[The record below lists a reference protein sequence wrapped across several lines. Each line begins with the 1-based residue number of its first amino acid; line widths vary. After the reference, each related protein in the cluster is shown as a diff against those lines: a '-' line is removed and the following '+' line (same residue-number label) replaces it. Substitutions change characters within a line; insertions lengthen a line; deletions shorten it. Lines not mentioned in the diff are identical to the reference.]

1 MSGVTD
7 SADGMDEIVQEF
19 LVESHENLD
28 QLDRDF
34 VELEQDPHSRDLL
47 ASVFRTIHTIKGTS
61 GFLGFGNL
69 ERVTH
74 VGENLL
80 AKLRD
85 GDRTLDARTTD
96 VLLLMVDAV
105 RAVLAEIESVGV
117 DEACDVSATVE
128 AVRAIL
134 EQPAGPEAVVD
145 PEPVAEPV
153 AESVAEPVAAAEP
166 EPTDEP
172 APEPADEPAPVE
184 PATAALVDAE
194 PVADLEP
201 EVTAEAAAPVPP
213 VVPAPAVPASAAPAP
228 APAKAV
234 EVEPETAAPAG
245 KAPADAKKRSAVDSS
260 IRVDVDVLENLM
272 QLVGELVLSRNRV
285 LQLAA
290 DSSDTDLV
298 RSAHHLDLISSSLQE
313 AVMKTRMQPMDYLWA
328 KLPRVVRD
336 LSAQCGKE
344 IDLVMHGRET
354 ELDRTLLDAVKDPLT
369 HLVRNSIDHGVET
382 PDVRQAAGKA
392 RRGTLTLR
400 AYHESGQVVMEIGD
414 DGKGIDPDMIGRKA
428 VEKGLVTADELAAMS
443 RRAVLDLIFRPGF
456 STADAVTNVS
466 GRGVGMDVVRTNIE
480 KIGGSVDLTSTPGHG
495 TVMRVTI
502 PLTLAIIPALI
513 VRQGEERYAIPQ
525 ANLLELVR
533 MNPDDPTKG
542 VEYVAGVPVHRLRGR
557 LLPLLDLGEQLGAD
571 SERRAEATIA
581 VLRSDN
587 NEFGLVVDEVLETQ
601 EIVVKPLGAALTSLQ
616 LFAGAAVMG
625 DGRIALILDVL
636 GLAGAGRVSHSA
648 ASITSTMQQEAGLT
662 GEESDLTSL
671 LVVRTDG
678 ARNVAVPLDKVAR
691 LEEVPVTALEH
702 VGSSTVVQYR
712 GDLLPVVEVDGGGWG
727 GGFVPS
733 QGGPPDSESYGEA
746 VVGHVPTVT
755 LVVYQHGERLVG
767 LRVKEIVDIVEVPL
781 VLSPIGA
788 RSGSLGSLV
797 VNGHITDVLDVSALA
812 APFATEELSYVH

>member
-1 MSGVTD
+1 MSGTTD
-7 SADGMDEIVQEF
+7 GADGMDEIVQEF

-34 VELEQDPHSRDLL
+34 VELEQDPHSRDQL

-69 ERVTH
+69 EKVTH

-85 GDRTLDARTTD
+85 GDRTLDAATTD
-96 VLLLMVDAV
+96 VLLQMVDAV
-105 RAVLAEIESVGV
+105 RAVLAEIEATGV
-117 DEACDVSATVE
+117 DAACDVSEAVE

-134 EQPAGPEAVVD
+134 SSPPADPQEPQVQRD
-145 PEPVAEPV
+145 PERSSLGEILVDEGV
-153 AESVAEPVAAAEP
+153 VTP
-166 EPTDEP
+166 EI
-172 APEPADEPAPVE
+172 VG
-184 PATAALVDAE
+184 AALGAQ
-194 PVADLEP
+194 VAGDPRSLGEIL
-201 EVTAEAAAPVPP
+201 AEAE
-213 VVPAPAVPASAAPAP
+213 VVSEEQVSRALG
-228 APAKAV
+228 
-234 EVEPETAAPAG
+234 EQT
-245 KAPADAKKRSAVDSS
+245 KKRSAVESS

-272 QLVGELVLSRNRV
+272 QLVGELVLSRNQV

-290 DSSDTDLV
+290 DSSDADLV
-298 RSAHHLDLISSSLQE
+298 RSAHRLDLISSSLQE

-344 IDLVMHGRET
+344 LDLVMHGRET

-369 HLVRNSIDHGVET
+369 HLVRNSVDHGIET
-382 PDVRQAAGKA
+382 PEEREATGKA

-414 DGKGIDPDMIGRKA
+414 DGKGISPDVIGRKA
-428 VEKGLVTADELAAMS
+428 VEKGLVSADELAAMS

-601 EIVVKPLGAALTSLQ
+601 EIVVKPLGTALTSLQ

-648 ASITSTMQQEAGLT
+648 ASITSSMQEEAGLLA
-662 GEESDLTSL
+662 EESDLRSL

-678 ARNVAVPLDKVAR
+678 ARNVAVPLEHVAR
-691 LEEVPVTALEH
+691 LEEVPVTALET
-702 VGSSTVVQYR
+702 VGSTTVVQYR
-712 GDLLPVVEVDGGGWG
+712 GDLLPVVEVDSGWG
-727 GGFVPS
+727 GGFVPH
-733 QGGPPDSESYGEA
+733 QGGAPGEESYGQEPSN
-746 VVGHVPTVT
+746 HVPTVT

-797 VNGHITDVLDVSALA
+797 VNGHITDVLDVAALA
-812 APFATEELSYVH
+812 APFTAEEASYAR

>member
-1 MSGVTD
+1 MS
-7 SADGMDEIVQEF
+7 SATDGMDEIVQEF

-34 VELEQDPHSRDLL
+34 VELERTPESRELL

-61 GFLGFGNL
+61 GFLGYNNL
-69 ERVTH
+69 EQVTH

-80 AKLRD
+80 ARLRD
-85 GDRTLDARTTD
+85 GDRYLDGATTD
-96 VLLLMVDAV
+96 VLLRMVDAV
-105 RAVLAEIESVGV
+105 RTILAAIEATGV
-117 DEACDVSATVE
+117 DAGCDVATTVE
-128 AVRAIL
+128 AVKAVL
-134 EQPAGPEAVVD
+134 DTPQVAGGSPAATNVGVESPGAAVTAVVAEAEPEPEAEVD
-145 PEPVAEPV
+145 PVEADADSADADTADDDADPDTDPDDAEDVAEPV
-153 AESVAEPVAAAEP
+153 AEPAPAAVPAPRAVAATPAEP
-166 EPTDEP
+166 
-172 APEPADEPAPVE
+172 
-184 PATAALVDAE
+184 
-194 PVADLEP
+194 
-201 EVTAEAAAPVPP
+201 AEAADAPGDK
-213 VVPAPAVPASAAPAP
+213 VVES
-228 APAKAV
+228 
-234 EVEPETAAPAG
+234 
-245 KAPADAKKRSAVDSS
+245 KKRSAVDSS

-272 QLVGELVLSRNRV
+272 QLVGELVLSRNQV

-290 DSSDTDLV
+290 DSSDADLV
-298 RSAHHLDLISSSLQE
+298 RSAHRLDLISSSLQE
-313 AVMKTRMQPMDYLWA
+313 AVMKTRMQPMDYLWS

-344 IDLVMHGRET
+344 VDLVMHGRET

-382 PDVRQAAGKA
+382 PRARELAGKP

-400 AYHESGQVVMEIGD
+400 AYHESGQVVMEICD
-414 DGKGIDPDMIGRKA
+414 DGAGIDPDRIGRKA
-428 VEKGLVTADELAAMS
+428 VEKGLVTADELAGMS
-443 RRAVLDLIFRPGF
+443 RRAVLDLIFKAGF

-480 KIGGSVDLTSTPGHG
+480 KIGGSVDLTSTVGHG

-502 PLTLAIIPALI
+502 PLTLAIIPALV

-557 LLPLLDLGEQLGAD
+557 LLPLLNLGEQLGHTGG
-571 SERRAEATIA
+571 ERRAEATIA

-636 GLAGAGRVSHSA
+636 GLAGAGRVSHAS
-648 ASITSTMQQEAGLT
+648 ASITSTLQADAGLVP
-662 GEESDLTSL
+662 ESSDLRSL

-678 ARNVAVPLDKVAR
+678 ARNVAVPLELVAR
-691 LEEVPVTALEH
+691 LEEVDITALEH
-702 VGSSTVVQYR
+702 VGSTTVVQYR
-712 GDLLPVVEVDGGGWG
+712 GDLLPVVEVDAGYSHGI
-727 GGFVPS
+727 PS
-733 QGGPPDSESYGEA
+733 QYGAPAEESLHP
-746 VVGHVPTVT
+746 VTVT
-755 LVVYQHGERLVG
+755 LVVYQHGDRLVG

-797 VNGHITDVLDVSALA
+797 VNGHITDVLDVAALA
-812 APFATEELSYVH
+812 APFVAEEASYVY

>member
-1 MSGVTD
+1 MSSATG

-34 VELEQDPHSRDLL
+34 VELERDPDSRDLL

-69 ERVTH
+69 EKVTH

-80 AKLRD
+80 ARLRD
-85 GDRTLDARTTD
+85 GDRVLDKPTTD

-105 RAVLAEIESVGV
+105 REVLATIEATGV
-117 DEACDVSATVE
+117 DAGCDVDQAVE
-128 AVRAIL
+128 AVK
-134 EQPAGPEAVVD
+134 AVLD
-145 PEPVAEPV
+145 TPQAPTAP
-153 AESVAEPVAAAEP
+153 EP
-166 EPTDEP
+166 EPDPTRSSLGEILVDEG
-172 APEPADEPAPVE
+172 AVSPEIIG
-184 PATAALVDAE
+184 AALGVQVAGDSRALGEILADAE
-194 PVADLEP
+194 VVSDEVLSKALEQQQ
-201 EVTAEAAAPVPP
+201 
-213 VVPAPAVPASAAPAP
+213 
-228 APAKAV
+228 
-234 EVEPETAAPAG
+234 
-245 KAPADAKKRSAVDSS
+245 KKRSAVDSS

-272 QLVGELVLSRNRV
+272 QLVGELVLSRNQV

-290 DSSDTDLV
+290 DSSDADLV
-298 RSAHHLDLISSSLQE
+298 RSAHRLDLISSSLQE

-344 IDLVMHGRET
+344 VDLVMHGRET

-369 HLVRNSIDHGVET
+369 HLVRNSIDHGIET
-382 PDVRQAAGKA
+382 PEAREAAGKA

-414 DGKGIDPDMIGRKA
+414 DGKGIDPAMIGRKA

-502 PLTLAIIPALI
+502 PLTLAIIPALV

-533 MNPDDPTKG
+533 MHPDDPTRG

-557 LLPLLDLGEQLGAD
+557 LLPLLDLGEQLGAG
-571 SERRAEATIA
+571 SERRAAATIA

-601 EIVVKPLGAALTSLQ
+601 EIVVKPLGAALTALQ

-636 GLAGAGRVSHSA
+636 GLAGAGRVQHSS
-648 ASITSTMQQEAGLT
+648 ASITSTLQEEAGLV
-662 GEESDLTSL
+662 EDSDLRSL

-678 ARNVAVPLDKVAR
+678 ARNVAVPLEKVAR
-691 LEEVPVTALEH
+691 LEEVPITALEH
-702 VGSSTVVQYR
+702 VGSTTVVQYR
-712 GDLLPVVEVDGGGWG
+712 GDLLPVVEVDGGWG
-727 GGFVPS
+727 GGGGYVPS
-733 QGGPPDSESYGEA
+733 QGGAPDLES
-746 VVGHVPTVT
+746 VSTHVPTVT

-788 RSGSLGSLV
+788 RAGSLGSLV

-812 APFATEELSYVH
+812 APFPSEEPAHAR

>member
-1 MSGVTD
+1 VS
-7 SADGMDEIVQEF
+7 SSDGMDEIVQEF

-34 VELEQDPHSRDLL
+34 VELERAPHSRDLL

-69 ERVTH
+69 EQVTH

-80 AKLRD
+80 ARLRD
-85 GDRTLDARTTD
+85 GDRELDGPTTD

-105 RAVLAEIESVGV
+105 REVLATIESTGV
-117 DEACDVSATVE
+117 DAGCDVSAAVE
-128 AVRAIL
+128 AVRAVLETAPGSTSHAAGRAAGEATQERSSLGEIL
-134 EQPAGPEAVVD
+134 VDEGVVSPD
-145 PEPVAEPV
+145 VV
-153 AESVAEPVAAAEP
+153 G
-166 EPTDEP
+166 
-172 APEPADEPAPVE
+172 
-184 PATAALVDAE
+184 AALGAQVGGDPRPLGEILTDAH
-194 PVADLEP
+194 
-201 EVTAEAAAPVPP
+201 
-213 VVPAPAVPASAAPAP
+213 VVSDEQ
-228 APAKAV
+228 V
-234 EVEPETAAPAG
+234 EQALGEQQ
-245 KAPADAKKRSAVDSS
+245 KRRSAVDSS

-272 QLVGELVLSRNRV
+272 QLVGELVLSRNQV

-290 DSSDTDLV
+290 DSSDADLV
-298 RSAHHLDLISSSLQE
+298 RSAHRLDLISSSLQE

-344 IDLVMHGRET
+344 VDLVMHGRET

-369 HLVRNSIDHGVET
+369 HLVRNSVDHGIET
-382 PDVRQAAGKA
+382 PEAREAAGKP

-414 DGKGIDPDMIGRKA
+414 DGAGIDPDRIGRKA
-428 VEKGLVTADELAAMS
+428 VEKGLVSPDELAGMS
-443 RRAVLDLIFRPGF
+443 RRAVLELIFRPGF
-456 STADAVTNVS
+456 STAEAVTNVS

-480 KIGGSVDLTSTPGHG
+480 KIGGSVDLTSTLGHG

-557 LLPLLDLGEQLGAD
+557 LLPLIDLGEQLGTG
-571 SERRAEATIA
+571 SEHRAAATIA

-601 EIVVKPLGAALTSLQ
+601 EIVVKPLGAALTALQ

-636 GLAGAGRVSHSA
+636 GLAGLGRVSHAS
-648 ASITSTMQQEAGLT
+648 ASITSSLQEGAGPVAEAG
-662 GEESDLTSL
+662 DLRSL

-678 ARNVAVPLDKVAR
+678 DRNVAVPLEQVAR
-691 LEEVPVTALEH
+691 LEEFDASALEH
-702 VGSSTVVQYR
+702 VGATTVVQYR
-712 GDLLPVVEVDGGGWG
+712 GDLLPVVEVDRGWSG
-727 GGFVPS
+727 TSGVPG
-733 QGGPPDSESYGEA
+733 QAGPPAAEQLGSG
-746 VVGHVPTVT
+746 TVT
-755 LVVYQHGERLVG
+755 LVVYQHGDRLVG
-767 LRVKEIVDIVEVPL
+767 LRVTEIVDIVEVPL

-797 VNGHITDVLDVSALA
+797 VNGHITDVLDVAALA
-812 APFATEELSYVH
+812 APFTAPPTGAAETLEDSVVR

>member
-1 MSGVTD
+1 
-7 SADGMDEIVQEF
+7 MDEIVQEF

-34 VELEQDPHSRDLL
+34 VELEQDPHSRGLL

-69 ERVTH
+69 EKVTH

-85 GDRTLDARTTD
+85 GDRTLDAATTD

-105 RAVLAEIESVGV
+105 RAVLAAIESTGV
-117 DEACDVSATVE
+117 DAACDVSDTVE

-134 EQPAGPEAVVD
+134 ETPA
-145 PEPVAEPV
+145 PVAE
-153 AESVAEPVAAAEP
+153 EPG
-166 EPTDEP
+166 
-172 APEPADEPAPVE
+172 PVE
-184 PATAALVDAE
+184 PPDPERSSLGQILVDEGVVTPEIIGAALGAQVAGDTRSLGEILSEAE
-194 PVADLEP
+194 VVSE
-201 EVTAEAAAPVPP
+201 EQVT
-213 VVPAPAVPASAAPAP
+213 
-228 APAKAV
+228 KALG
-234 EVEPETAAPAG
+234 EQS
-245 KAPADAKKRSAVDSS
+245 KKRSAVESS

-290 DSSDTDLV
+290 DSADADLV

-313 AVMKTRMQPMDYLWA
+313 AVMKTRMQPMDYLWS

-344 IDLVMHGRET
+344 LDLVMHGRET

-369 HLVRNSIDHGVET
+369 HLVRNSIDHGIET
-382 PDVRQAAGKA
+382 PDVREAAGKA

-400 AYHESGQVVMEIGD
+400 AYHESGQVVMEISD
-414 DGKGIDPDMIGRKA
+414 DGKGIDPVMIGRKA
-428 VEKGLVTADELAAMS
+428 VEKGLVTADELARMS

-557 LLPLLDLGEQLGAD
+557 LLPLLDLGEQLGAE
-571 SERRAEATIA
+571 SERRAAATIA

-648 ASITSTMQQEAGLT
+648 ASITSTTQDDAGLLAET
-662 GEESDLTSL
+662 SDLRSL
-671 LVVRTDG
+671 LVVRTDS
-678 ARNVAVPLDKVAR
+678 ARNVAVPLEHVAR
-691 LEEVPVTALEH
+691 LEEVPITALEN
-702 VGSSTVVQYR
+702 VGSTTVVQYR
-712 GDLLPVVEVDGGGWG
+712 GDLLPLVEVDSGWG

-733 QGGPPDSESYGEA
+733 QGGPPDAESLGR
-746 VVGHVPTVT
+746 VPTVT

-767 LRVKEIVDIVEVPL
+767 LRVKEIVDIVEVQL

-797 VNGHITDVLDVSALA
+797 VNGHITDVLDVAALA
-812 APFATEELSYVH
+812 APFVTEEPAHVH

>member
-1 MSGVTD
+1 MSSVM
-7 SADGMDEIVQEF
+7 DGMDDIVQEF

-34 VELEQDPHSRDLL
+34 VELERSPGARDLL

-61 GFLGFGNL
+61 GFLGYGNL

-85 GDRTLDARTTD
+85 GDLTLDAPTTD

-105 RAVLAEIESVGV
+105 RAVLAAIEATGV
-117 DEACDVSATVE
+117 DTHCDVSASVE
-128 AVRAIL
+128 AVREVL
-134 EQPAGPEAVVD
+134 ER
-145 PEPVAEPV
+145 
-153 AESVAEPVAAAEP
+153 
-166 EPTDEP
+166 P
-172 APEPADEPAPVE
+172 APTEPSDPDADDGRSTLGEILLDEGVVSPEEVG
-184 PATAALVDAE
+184 AALGAQVEGD
-194 PVADLEP
+194 PRPLGQIL
-201 EVTAEAAAPVPP
+201 AEAK
-213 VVPAPAVPASAAPAP
+213 VVSEEDLSRALGEQS
-228 APAKAV
+228 KR
-234 EVEPETAAPAG
+234 
-245 KAPADAKKRSAVDSS
+245 RSAVDSS

-272 QLVGELVLSRNRV
+272 QLVGELVLSRNQV

-290 DSSDTDLV
+290 DSSEPHLV
-298 RSAHHLDLISSSLQE
+298 RAAHRLDLISSSLQE

-336 LSAQCGKE
+336 LSAQCGQE
-344 IDLVMHGRET
+344 VELVMHGRET

-369 HLVRNSIDHGVET
+369 HLVRNSIDHDVET
-382 PDVRQAAGKA
+382 PTARLAAGKP
-392 RRGTLTLR
+392 REGILTLR

-414 DGKGIDPDMIGRKA
+414 DGSGIDPDRIGRKA
-428 VEKGLVTADELAAMS
+428 VEKGLVSPEELAMMS

-456 STADAVTNVS
+456 STAEAVTNVS

-480 KIGGSVDLTSTPGHG
+480 KVGGSVELTSTLGHG
-495 TVMRVTI
+495 TVTRVTI

-557 LLPLLDLGEQLGAD
+557 LLPLLDLGEQIGRS
-571 SERRAEATIA
+571 SERRAAATIA

-587 NEFGLVVDEVLETQ
+587 NEFGLVVDEVVETQ
-601 EIVVKPLGAALTSLQ
+601 EIVVKPLGAALTALH

-625 DGRIALILDVL
+625 DGKIALILDVL
-636 GLAGAGRVSHSA
+636 GLAGAGGVSHAA
-648 ASITSTMQQEAGLT
+648 ASITSTIHEDSGLVSEAVRLR
-662 GEESDLTSL
+662 SL

-678 ARNVAVPLDKVAR
+678 ARNVAVPLESVAR
-691 LEEVPVTALEH
+691 LEEFPLSALEQ
-702 VGSSTVVQYR
+702 VGSTTVVQYR
-712 GDLLPVVEVDGGGWG
+712 GDLLPVVDVDHGGWG
-727 GGFVPS
+727 GVPH
-733 QGGPPDSESYGEA
+733 QGGVPALEQVE
-746 VVGHVPTVT
+746 PTVT
-755 LVVYQHGERLVG
+755 VVVYQHGERLLG
-767 LRVKEIVDIVEVPL
+767 LRVKEIVNIVEVAL

-797 VNGHITDVLDVSALA
+797 VNGLITDVLDVAALA
-812 APFATEELSYVH
+812 APFVTEEPSYVC